1 MRRKLSGNHVATLAV
16 AGLATLLLAASLTA
30 QPAAAPATR
39 NNGPDET
46 ITIGETIYIRA
57 PSGLRIKEAAT
68 SRNGIVELR
77 PVANKPQVLQ
87 VVGIGV
93 GTTRITLTDEKDQVA
108 TLMVTVEPD
117 LQFIRNA
124 VTRQFPR
131 ANLEITQGPDRTLIV
146 GGTVESAED
155 IEPLMRFLEG
165 YGGSGRVANNLRI
178 VGPKQVQLEVIVAKV
193 DRTELRRFG
202 FNFLWSDRLD
212 YFGSTI
218 GSLINP
224 QTINRRG
231 GVGTFAMDR
240 PIFDAATNF
249 LYGVTDA
256 SSAFLGFVEALR
268 REGLAKIFSSP
279 VIPASSGRP
288 ARIVVGGEQ
297 PYPTPAP
304 LGQAPGVE
312 FRRFGTI
319 VQFLPVVLGDGRI
332 RIQVRAEVS
341 RLDFS
346 QPVLISGTVVPRFLI
361 QEAEATVELESGQS
375 LVLGG
380 LIQSEVD
387 GATNKVP
394 LLGDLPFV
402 GTAFRRVQYEEREQE
417 LIILVTPRLVDGL
430 WPHQRPT
437 CFPGQET
444 RRPTDFELFLEGILE
459 APPGPRPLRPDGC
472 YRPAHWHL
480 GVGPI
485 AGENGQGAVA
495 PGGNRPWTEE
505 PSLPPPRPHRDDTDR
520 PVGRTTPP
528 NPTVPPPAP
537 RSDSPSRLPKTDSR
551 RTGRQDGK
559 PTPAGLHLRSLS
571 PMEHH
576 LPTDGAPRGDA
587 TTPSLSNGQHRLSAS
602 SSAPTLTGSDV
613 LSLGKAD
620 LPQPAD
626 DRTSGSEPVEAQ
638 SVNAET
644 VIVEPANAAPA
655 RATLGRPV
663 PRPIYRPL
671 RDE

>member
-1 MRRKLSGNHVATLAV
+1 MRRELSRNHVATLAI
-16 AGLATLLLAASLTA
+16 AGLATLLLASSLVA

-46 ITIGETIYIRA
+46 LTIGETIYIRA

-108 TLMVTVEPD
+108 TLVVTVEPD

-124 VTRQFPR
+124 VTKQFPR

-155 IEPLMRFLEG
+155 IEPLMRFLQG
-165 YGGSGRVANNLRI
+165 YTGTDRVANNLRI
-178 VGPKQVQLEVIVAKV
+178 IGPNQVQLEVIVAKV

-202 FNFLWSDRLD
+202 FNFLWSDRSD

-224 QTINRRG
+224 QTINVRG
-231 GVGTFAMDR
+231 GVGTFATER

-268 REGLAKIFSSP
+268 REGLAKILSSP
-279 VIPASSGRP
+279 VIVERSGRP

-297 PYPTPAP
+297 PYPTPAS

-346 QPVLISGTVVPRFLI
+346 QPVLISGTVVPRFLT

-387 GATNKVP
+387 AATNKVP

-459 APPGPRPLRPDGC
+459 APPGPRPLKPDGC
-472 YRPAHWHL
+472 YRPAHWQL

-485 AGENGQGAVA
+485 AGENGQGAVT

-505 PSLPPPRPHRDDTDR
+505 PSLPLPQPQRDDTDR
-520 PVGRTTPP
+520 PAGRTTPP
-528 NPTVPPPAP
+528 NPTVTPPAP
-537 RSDSPSRLPKTDSR
+537 PSDLPSRLPETDSR
-551 RTGRQDGK
+551 RTGGHDG
-559 PTPAGLHLRSLS
+559 GLTSADLHPRSLS
-571 PMEHH
+571 PMEHR
-576 LPTDGAPRGDA
+576 LPADVAPGDDVSN
-587 TTPSLSNGQHRLSAS
+587 PSLSHGQLTLPAS
-602 SSAPTLTGSDV
+602 CDATASTGSDV
-613 LSLGKAD
+613 PTLGRPD

-626 DRTSGSEPVEAQ
+626 DSGGGGTAPTRSAYARTG
-638 SVNAET
+638 
-644 VIVEPANAAPA
+644 IGEPAHAAPGA
-655 RATLGRPV
+655 APPGRPL
-663 PRPIYRPL
+663 PPSLYPPL
-671 RDE
+671 RA

>member
-1 MRRKLSGNHVATLAV
+1 MRPKLFRKHVGMVAV
-16 AGLATLLLAASLTA
+16 AGLAALMVTALATA
-30 QPAAAPATR
+30 QPPATPAAR
-39 NNGPDET
+39 GSGPDET
-46 ITIGETIYIRA
+46 LTIGETIYIWAR
-57 PSGLRIKEAAT
+57 SGLRIKEAAT
-68 SRNGIVELR
+68 SRDGIVELR
-77 PVANKPQVLQ
+77 PVQNKPHVLQ

-93 GTTRITLTDEKDQVA
+93 GSTRITLTDEKDQVT
-108 TLMVTVEPD
+108 TLVVAVEPD
-117 LQFIRNA
+117 LQFIRSA
-124 VTRQFPR
+124 VAKQFPR

-165 YGGSGRVANNLRI
+165 YAGTGRVANNLRI
-178 VGPKQVQLEVIVAKV
+178 TGPNQVQLEVIVAKV

-202 FNFLWSDRLD
+202 FNFLWSDRAD

-224 QTINRRG
+224 QTINLRG
-231 GVGTFAMDR
+231 GVSTFATDR

-268 REGLAKIFSSP
+268 REGLAKILSSP
-279 VIPASSGRP
+279 VIVARSGRP
-288 ARIVVGGEQ
+288 ARITVGGEQ
-297 PYPTPAP
+297 PYPTPAA

-346 QPVLISGTVVPRFLI
+346 QPVLISGTVVPRFLT
-361 QEAEATVELESGQS
+361 QEAEAAVDLESGQS

-387 GATNKVP
+387 AATNKVP
-394 LLGDLPFV
+394 VLGDLPFV

-459 APPGPRPLRPDGC
+459 APPGPRSLKPDGC
-472 YRPAHWHL
+472 YRPAHWHFT
-480 GVGPI
+480 
-485 AGENGQGAVA
+485 
-495 PGGNRPWTEE
+495 PGLAEAEMSSPAE
-505 PSLPPPRPHRDDTDR
+505 PVLPPPQPMSSEKNRPTGTLPLKTSPEQPRTKGSQAPAVQQLPESPPPVNKPPQTDTR
-520 PVGRTTPP
+520 PVEPSVSSF
-528 NPTVPPPAP
+528 PTMTATGTEQEPRERSSPPPA
-537 RSDSPSRLPKTDSR
+537 
-551 RTGRQDGK
+551 
-559 PTPAGLHLRSLS
+559 
-571 PMEHH
+571 
-576 LPTDGAPRGDA
+576 
-587 TTPSLSNGQHRLSAS
+587 
-602 SSAPTLTGSDV
+602 V
-613 LSLGKAD
+613 
-620 LPQPAD
+620 
-626 DRTSGSEPVEAQ
+626 
-638 SVNAET
+638 AET
-644 VIVEPANAAPA
+644 VVVEPTVTGPP
-655 RATLGRPV
+655 RATLGRPT
-663 PRPIYRPL
+663 PRPLYRPL
-671 RDE
+671 RED